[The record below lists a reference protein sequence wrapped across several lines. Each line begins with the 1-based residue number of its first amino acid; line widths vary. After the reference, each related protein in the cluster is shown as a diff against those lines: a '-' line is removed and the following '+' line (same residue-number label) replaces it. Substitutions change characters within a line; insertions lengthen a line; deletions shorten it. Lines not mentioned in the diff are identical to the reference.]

1 MGHYPTRGIL
11 VSMGRY
17 CKSGVVGI
25 MPLPIIKQKK
35 KKNKDSAHWLVKQL
49 TTPHWPPFDLLNVI
63 IKTLVC
69 KFSKNN
75 AI

>member
-1 MGHYPTRGIL
+1 ME
-11 VSMGRY
+11 RY
-17 CKSGVVGI
+17 CKSGVVRI
-25 MPLPIIKQKK
+25 MPLPIIKK
-35 KKNKDSAHWLVKQL
+35 KDSAHWLVKQL
-49 TTPHWPPFDLLNVI
+49 TTPRWPPFDLLSVI